1 MAIFSRIR
9 QAPIITTWT
18 LLPEDSPS
26 VVAVVT
32 VIKELN
38 FIGFAEFVNTS
49 PPVNSAALVK
59 KIHV

>member
-1 MAIFSRIR
+1 MLI
-9 QAPIITTWT
+9 QPAPTITTWMW
-18 LLPEDSPS
+18 LLEDSPS

-38 FIGFAEFVNTS
+38 FIGFAEYVNTS